1 MRNVRMKND
10 INMDTSQESQCTLI
24 EYIQKYSLNNSNHI
38 MYTSLIQ
45 PKQRFSF
52 KRDHQNDFMKKYCS
66 EIEAGNKNLGIT
78 ELPLTKM
85 PVIVDIDLN
94 ILLNNLQGRE
104 KLYSTANVV
113 KTVSIIQT
121 ILKQISPS
129 VADEALLCIL
139 LEKPGYINKQN
150 TIFKNGFH
158 LHFPNFIVEKYIY
171 QKVLYPL
178 ILEEMKKVDCY
189 ADIFNYDGNTINYV
203 YEKIFD
209 PACFRNP
216 WLMYGSRKE
225 DGTHSYSIS
234 ALVTADHSFIT
245 DESEICNVLKLVET
259 FWPDGKPVHF
269 MKPVPF
275 YYPVILSIHATYKE
289 PNEIAPKFLCDVSVN
304 VSGDACRKVR
314 SDGVSSRD
322 AKTIAKDIEV
332 ATALIHLLKADR
344 ADVYA
349 EWSQIGWLLYN
360 ISGGSNEGYKLWI
373 EFSQRSEK
381 FDEDQ
386 CEKFWMSATDKGLSI
401 GSLCYY
407 AQLDSPKEYMNW
419 KKSRIVEQ
427 INIKTEI
434 FKYTS
439 HHDIAKILYD
449 IYKSKYVCASITNKI
464 WYEFGN
470 HRWKRIEGGSSLR
483 AKITKDIEDI
493 MITLE
498 KSIHEHLQK
507 AMEISEKNPELEEG
521 KKLIKVIRQNIK
533 NAPFKNNVMVEAAEL
548 FYNENFHKNL
558 DANPYLIGYKKGVID
573 LKSNVCRDCCPD
585 DYISMQMNIECKDY
599 NEGDPEIQEVHK
611 FLEQI
616 FPDYTIRQFIL
627 DTYCDVFIGGNPN
640 KYVMFWSGEGNNGKS
655 ITEGFFEKMLGDY
668 AIKLPTSLLVGKRTQ
683 SSMAAP
689 ELVRAGNGV
698 RWALLQEPDQQD
710 VINIGILKE
719 LSGNDTI
726 YARGL
731 YKEGCEIKPMFKLVL
746 VCNEPP
752 KIPFSDK
759 AAWNR
764 IRIIPFESTF
774 TDDAPDDYG
783 EQLRLKTFKKD
794 KDFEHK
800 CGDMVDAFAWVFLN
814 HRRKRMAAGISD
826 TLFEPEKVMLATHK
840 YRSRNDIY
848 LQYIEENICNDP
860 TGMISLTAIYTQF
873 KEWFKESV
881 TYGSIPSKADVKSS
895 LSKIWGEPM
904 NNSWSGKAIKI
915 YEDTPDVETEQV
927 APPQ

>member
-1 MRNVRMKND
+1 MNIQNVRMKNV
-10 INMDTSQESQCTLI
+10 IEMDTLPESKCSLP
-24 EYIQKYSLNNSNHI
+24 EFIQKYSLNNSNHI
-38 MYTSLIQ
+38 MYTSLIY

-52 KRDHQNDFMKKYCS
+52 KRDHQNEFIQNYCN
-66 EIEAGNKNLGIT
+66 EIYNGNKNLGIT

-85 PVIVDIDLN
+85 PIVIDIDLN
-94 ILLNNLQGRE
+94 IPVSNLYERT
-104 KLYSTANVV
+104 KLYNMNNVI
-113 KTVSIIQT
+113 KTVSIVQT
-121 ILKQISPS
+121 ILKQISPKIDYES
-129 VADEALLCIL
+129 LTCIL

-150 TIFKNGFH
+150 TTFKNGFH
-158 LHFPNFIVEKYIY
+158 LHFPNFTIEKYVY
-171 QKVLYPL
+171 QKVLYPA
-178 ILEEMKKVDCY
+178 ILSEMKKQDCY
-189 ADIFNYDGNTINYV
+189 SDIFNYDGRSINYV

-225 DGTHSYSIS
+225 DGTHSYEI
-234 ALVTADHSFIT
+234 TAIINAEQIVINEKDDIKKYMKTVS
-245 DESEICNVLKLVET
+245 SC
-259 FWPDGKPVHF
+259 WPDGKPVHYV
-269 MKPVPF
+269 KSVEY
-275 YYPVILSIHATYKE
+275 YYPIILSIHSTYKE
-289 PNEIAPKFLCDVSVN
+289 PNEIAAKFLCDVSLVN
-304 VSGDACRKVR
+304 THELYKKNYINDCN
-314 SDGVSSRD
+314 RD
-322 AKTIAKDIEV
+322 SKLIKKDIEV
-332 ATALIHLLKADR
+332 AKALLPLLKQDR
-344 ADVYA
+344 LDTYA
-349 EWSQIGWLLYN
+349 EWCQIGWLLYN
-360 ISGGSNEGYKLWI
+360 ISGGSEEGYNLWI
-373 EFSQRSEK
+373 NFSQRSDK
-381 FDEDQ
+381 FDKEQ
-386 CEKFWMSATDKGLSI
+386 CEKFWLSATDKGLTI

-407 AQLDSPKEYMNW
+407 AQLDSPKEYLKW
-419 KKSRIVEQ
+419 KKSHIIEK

-449 IYKSKYVCASITNKI
+449 IYRSKYVCASITNKV
-464 WYEFGN
+464 WYEFNN
-470 HRWKRIEGGSSLR
+470 HKWERIECGSSLR

-498 KSIHEHLQK
+498 KNVQESLQRER
-507 AMEISEKNPELEEG
+507 EISEKNPELEEG
-521 KKLIKVIRQNIK
+521 KKMIKMIRQNIK

-548 FYNENFHKNL
+548 FYNKDFQKKL
-558 DANPYLIGYKKGVID
+558 DANPHLIGYKKGVID
-573 LKSNVCRDCCPD
+573 LKNNICRECCPD
-585 DYISMQMNIECKDY
+585 DYISMQMNIECKEFNID
-599 NEGDPEIQEVHK
+599 DPEVQDVYK

-627 DTYCDVFIGGNPN
+627 DTYCDVFVGGNPN

-668 AIKLPTSLLVGKRTQ
+668 AIKLPTSLLIGKRTQ

-689 ELVRAGNGV
+689 ELVRSGNGV

-752 KIPFSDK
+752 KIPYSDK
-759 AAWNR
+759 ATWNR

-774 TDDAPDDYG
+774 TDDAPDDYA

-800 CGDMVDAFAWVFLN
+800 CNNMIEAFAWVLLN
-814 HRRKRMAAGISD
+814 HRRKRMNDGIHD
-826 TLFEPEKVMLATHK
+826 IIFEPEKVMLATHK

-848 LQYIEENICNDP
+848 LQYIEENICNDA
-860 TGMISLTAIYTQF
+860 TGMISLSAIYTQF

-881 TYGSIPSKADVKSS
+881 TYGNIPSKADVKIS
-895 LSKIWGEPM
+895 LSKLWGEPI
-904 NNSWSGKAIKI
+904 NNSWQGKAIRI
-915 YEDTPDVETEQV
+915 YEDEPDVVTV
-927 APPQ
+927 T

>member
-1 MRNVRMKND
+1 MNIQNVRMKNAID
-10 INMDTSQESQCTLI
+10 MNPSQQSDYSLTEF
-24 EYIQKYSLNNSNHI
+24 IQKYSLNNSNHI

-52 KRDHQNDFMKKYCS
+52 KRDHQNEFMQKYCG
-66 EIEAGNKNLGIT
+66 EIQSGNTNLGIT

-85 PVIVDIDLN
+85 PVIIDIDLN
-94 ILLNNLQGRE
+94 IPISNLHDRV
-104 KLYSTANVV
+104 KLYSMNNVT
-113 KTVSIIQT
+113 KTISIIQSA
-121 ILKQISPS
+121 LKQISPKVDDNS
-129 VADEALLCIL
+129 LMCIL
-139 LEKPGYINKQN
+139 LEKPGYTNRQN
-150 TIFKNGFH
+150 TSFKNGFH
-158 LHFPNFIVEKYIY
+158 LHFPNFIIEKYIY
-171 QKVLYPL
+171 QKVLYPM

-189 ADIFNYDGNTINYV
+189 SDIFNYDGVTINYV

-225 DGTHSYSIS
+225 DGAHSYSIT
-234 ALVTADHSFIT
+234 AIVTSDLSVTTEDDQIH
-245 DESEICNVLKLVET
+245 DKLKHVST

-269 MKPVPF
+269 VKPVQY
-275 YYPVILSIHATYKE
+275 YYPIILSIHSTYKE
-289 PNEIAPKFLCDVSVN
+289 PNEIAPKFLCDISVN
-304 VSGDACRKVR
+304 TNNEAYRKNSGNTPT
-314 SDGVSSRD
+314 RD
-322 AKTIAKDIEV
+322 SKTIEKDMEV
-332 ATALIHLLKADR
+332 ARSLVGLLKQDR

-349 EWSQIGWLLYN
+349 EWSQIGWLIYN
-360 ISGGSNEGYKLWI
+360 ISGGTREGYKLWI
-373 EFSQRSEK
+373 EFSQRSDK
-381 FDEDQ
+381 FDEEQ
-386 CEKFWMSATDKGLSI
+386 CEKFWLSTMDKGLSI

-407 AQLDSPKEYMNW
+407 AQLDSPKEYMAW

-427 INIKTEI
+427 INVKTEI

-439 HHDIAKILYD
+439 HHDIARILYD
-449 IYKSKYVCASITNKI
+449 IYKSKYVCASITNRS
-464 WYEFGN
+464 WYEFSN

-498 KSIHEHLQK
+498 KNIQEHLQR

-521 KKLIKVIRQNIK
+521 KKLIKIIRQNIK

-548 FYNENFHKNL
+548 FYNENFHKQL

-573 LKSNVCRDCCPD
+573 LKNNVCRDCCPD
-585 DYISMQMNIECKDY
+585 DYISMQMNIECQDF
-599 NEGDPEIQEVHK
+599 NENDPEVQNVYK

-616 FPDYTIRQFIL
+616 FPDYTIRQFML

-668 AIKLPTSLLVGKRTQ
+668 AIKLPTSLLIGKRTQ
-683 SSMAAP
+683 SSSAAP

-752 KIPFSDK
+752 KIPYSDK
-759 AAWNR
+759 ATWNR
-764 IRIIPFESTF
+764 IRIVPFESTF

-800 CGDMVDAFAWVFLN
+800 CDGMVEAFAWIFLN
-814 HRRKRMAAGISD
+814 HRRKRMNDGIHD
-826 TLFEPEKVMLATHK
+826 IIFEPEKVMLATHK

-873 KEWFKESV
+873 KEWFKDSV
-881 TYGSIPSKADVKSS
+881 TYGSVPSKADVKSS
-895 LSKIWGEPM
+895 LSRIWGEPM

-915 YEDTPDVETEQV
+915 YEDSEETVEV
-927 APPQ
+927 VL